1 MLSQSLLVKSILV
14 FSLILLLFA
23 ATNCTSIQ
31 YDTQRDNVI
40 TCTNRSLPNTHSPKH
55 IILNETLKHFLTS
68 KSCFITILLLFLC
81 LYKFYELKAW
91 FFVHINTK
99 DYSLKY
105 LYWLLWHHT
114 SLAVHRHLIGKSR
127 SLADPTIFLN
137 YHMSTVCFFDEKRAL
152 HQRHEFSVG
161 KLNYQERSTRMF
173 TSLSAKDWVI
183 CECNIKRKESDA
195 SPSRHVTRKLIWR
208 PPTLQVS
215 ME

>member
-114 SLAVHRHLIGKSR
+114 SLAVHRHLIGEKSVTCR
-127 SLADPTIFLN
+127 PHDILKLSYVNGLFFWREESPTPATWILGRKIEL
-137 YHMSTVCFFDEKRAL
+137 SEAFDTY
-152 HQRHEFSVG
+152 V
-161 KLNYQERSTRMF
+161 YIT
-173 TSLSAKDWVI
+173 
-183 CECNIKRKESDA
+183 
-195 SPSRHVTRKLIWR
+195 
-208 PPTLQVS
+208 
-215 ME
+215 